1 MLQSKRLYFSH
12 QCVLKNRSMY
22 FPFYLSTRY
31 LSSTRKGSFTRI
43 SGILSTAGLAVGVS
57 ALLITL
63 FILNGFERVI
73 SEKISQFDGHIRISH
88 FLNEPIEDEINV
100 LDSLMH
106 VYRADLSNAKF
117 IQGPALLRK
126 GKSAEG
132 IILEGIILE
141 RVNHIKDIVVEGS
154 FNIDNNHII
163 IGQSLAEK
171 LNLNIEDEIILFD
184 AFTLK
189 SANKR
194 LKKFKIIGLFHS
206 GMSEYDNSLAFTN
219 INNANYLFSMKD
231 KVSGYILNLNNS
243 NNYNFFS
250 RLLSDELP
258 YPLMVMSWKEKNRA
272 LFKWMDIQR
281 LPILIIFG
289 LITLVGLVNIVSAL
303 AMIIIDKTRQIGILK
318 SLGLSKR
325 KINQVFLIKGLIIGL
340 AGSVIGSFFALL
352 IAFLQNS
359 YKLIK
364 VPEDVYFMDF
374 IPLDVNIYNILI
386 VSIAV
391 SIVCVLASLW
401 PSLRAGKIEPSNA
414 LKYE

>member
-1 MLQSKRLYFSH
+1 
-12 QCVLKNRSMY
+12 MY
-22 FPFYLSTRY
+22 FPFYISTRY

-88 FLNEPIEDEINV
+88 FLNEPIESSV
-100 LDSLMH
+100 TTLDSIM
-106 VYRADLSNAKF
+106 NAYKGEFIYSSF

-132 IILEGIILE
+132 IILEGIDSKRVKYIEDIL
-141 RVNHIKDIVVEGS
+141 VEGS
-154 FNIDNNHII
+154 FKIDANNII

-171 LNLNIEDEIILFD
+171 LDLNIGQEIILFD

-194 LKKFKIIGLFHS
+194 LKKFKINGLFHS
-206 GMSEYDNSLAFTN
+206 GMSEYDNSLAFTS
-219 INNANYLFSMKD
+219 INNANYLFSMKK
-231 KVSGYILNLNNS
+231 KVSGHILNLKKP
-243 NNYNFFS
+243 NNYKS
-250 RLLSDELP
+250 LSKLLSNQLP
-258 YPLMVMSWKEKNRA
+258 YPYMVMSWKEKNRA

-289 LITLVGLVNIVSAL
+289 LITFVGLVNIISAL

-318 SLGLSKR
+318 SLGLSKQ
-325 KINQVFLIKGLIIGL
+325 KINQIFLIKGFIIGF
-340 AGSVIGSFFALL
+340 AGSLIGSSFAFL
-352 IAFLQNS
+352 IAFIQNN
-359 YKLIK
+359 YKLIQ
-364 VPEDVYFMDF
+364 VPEDIYFMDF
-374 IPLDVNIYNILI
+374 IPLDVNFSNILI
-386 VSIAV
+386 VSITV
-391 SIVCVLASLW
+391 SIVCMLASLW
-401 PSLRAGKIEPSNA
+401 PSLRAGKIEPSAA

>member
-1 MLQSKRLYFSH
+1 
-12 QCVLKNRSMY
+12 MY
-22 FPFYLSTRY
+22 FPFYISTRY

-88 FLNEPIEDEINV
+88 FLNEPIESTV
-100 LDSLMH
+100 TTLDSIM
-106 VYRADLSNAKF
+106 NAYKGEFIFSSF

-132 IILEGIILE
+132 IILEGIDSKRVKYIEDIL
-141 RVNHIKDIVVEGS
+141 VEGS
-154 FNIDNNHII
+154 FKIDANNII

-171 LNLNIEDEIILFD
+171 LDLNIGQEIILFD

-194 LKKFKIIGLFHS
+194 LKKFKINGLFHS
-206 GMSEYDNSLAFTN
+206 GMSEYDNSLAFTS
-219 INNANYLFSMKD
+219 INNANYLFSMKK
-231 KVSGYILNLNNS
+231 KVSGHILNLKKP
-243 NNYNFFS
+243 NNYKS
-250 RLLSDELP
+250 LSKLLSNQLP
-258 YPLMVMSWKEKNRA
+258 YPYMVMSWKEKNRA

-289 LITLVGLVNIVSAL
+289 LITFVGLVNIISAL

-318 SLGLSKR
+318 SLGLSKQ
-325 KINQVFLIKGLIIGL
+325 KINQIFLIKGFIIGF
-340 AGSVIGSFFALL
+340 AGSLIGSSFAFL
-352 IAFLQNS
+352 IAFIQNN
-359 YKLIK
+359 YKLIQ
-364 VPEDVYFMDF
+364 VPEDIYFMDF
-374 IPLDVNIYNILI
+374 IPLDVNFSNILI
-386 VSIAV
+386 VSITV
-391 SIVCVLASLW
+391 SIVCMLASLW
-401 PSLRAGKIEPSNA
+401 PSLRAGKIEPSAA

>member
-1 MLQSKRLYFSH
+1 
-12 QCVLKNRSMY
+12 MY
-22 FPFYLSTRY
+22 FPFYISTRY

-88 FLNEPIEDEINV
+88 FLNEPIESSV
-100 LDSLMH
+100 TTLDSIM
-106 VYRADLSNAKF
+106 NAYKGEFIYSSF

-132 IILEGIILE
+132 IILEGIDSKRVKYIEDIL
-141 RVNHIKDIVVEGS
+141 VEGS
-154 FNIDNNHII
+154 FKIDANNII

-171 LNLNIEDEIILFD
+171 LDLNIGQEIVLFD

-194 LKKFKIIGLFHS
+194 LKKFKINGLFHS
-206 GMSEYDNSLAFTN
+206 GMSEYDNSLAFTS
-219 INNANYLFSMKD
+219 INNANYLFSMKK
-231 KVSGYILNLNNS
+231 KVSGHILNLKKP
-243 NNYNFFS
+243 NNYKS
-250 RLLSDELP
+250 LSKLLSNQLP
-258 YPLMVMSWKEKNRA
+258 YPYMVMSWKEKNRA

-289 LITLVGLVNIVSAL
+289 LITFVGLVNIISAL

-318 SLGLSKR
+318 SLGLSKQ
-325 KINQVFLIKGLIIGL
+325 KINQIFLIKGFIIGF
-340 AGSVIGSFFALL
+340 AGSLIGSSFAVL
-352 IAFLQNS
+352 IAFIQNN
-359 YKLIK
+359 YKLIQ
-364 VPEDVYFMDF
+364 VPEDIYFMDF
-374 IPLDVNIYNILI
+374 IPLDVNFSNILI
-386 VSIAV
+386 VSITV
-391 SIVCVLASLW
+391 SIVCMLASLW
-401 PSLRAGKIEPSNA
+401 PSLRAGKIEPSAA

>member
-1 MLQSKRLYFSH
+1 
-12 QCVLKNRSMY
+12 MY

-73 SEKISQFDGHIRISH
+73 SEKISQFDGHIRVSH
-88 FLNEPIEDEINV
+88 FLNEPIEEEINV
-100 LDSLMH
+100 LDSIMH

-117 IQGPALLRK
+117 IQGQALLRK

-132 IILEGIILE
+132 IILEGIDLE

-171 LNLNIEDEIILFD
+171 LNLNIDDEIILFD

-219 INNANYLFSMKD
+219 IKNANYLFSMKD
-231 KVSGYILNLNNS
+231 KVSGYILNLNKS

-289 LITLVGLVNIVSAL
+289 LITLVGLVNIISAL

-318 SLGLSKR
+318 SLGLSER

-352 IAFLQNS
+352 IAFLQNN
-359 YKLIK
+359 YQLIK

-401 PSLRAGKIEPSNA
+401 PSLTAGKIEPSNA

>member
-1 MLQSKRLYFSH
+1 
-12 QCVLKNRSMY
+12 MY
-22 FPFYLSTRY
+22 FPFYISTRY

-88 FLNEPIEDEINV
+88 FLNEPIESSV
-100 LDSLMH
+100 TTLDSIM
-106 VYRADLSNAKF
+106 NAYKGEFIFSSF

-132 IILEGIILE
+132 IILEGIDSKRVKYIEDIL
-141 RVNHIKDIVVEGS
+141 VEGS
-154 FNIDNNHII
+154 FKIDANNII

-171 LNLNIEDEIILFD
+171 LDLNIGQEIILFD

-194 LKKFKIIGLFHS
+194 LKKFKINGLFHS
-206 GMSEYDNSLAFTN
+206 GMSEYDNSLAFTS
-219 INNANYLFSMKD
+219 INNANYLFSMKK
-231 KVSGYILNLNNS
+231 KVSGHILNLKKP
-243 NNYNFFS
+243 NNYKS
-250 RLLSDELP
+250 LSKLLSNQLP
-258 YPLMVMSWKEKNRA
+258 YPYMVMSWKEKNRA

-289 LITLVGLVNIVSAL
+289 LITFVGLVNIISAL

-318 SLGLSKR
+318 SLGLSKQ
-325 KINQVFLIKGLIIGL
+325 KINQIFLIKGFIIGF
-340 AGSVIGSFFALL
+340 AGSLIGSSFAFL
-352 IAFLQNS
+352 IAFIQNN
-359 YKLIK
+359 YKLIQ
-364 VPEDVYFMDF
+364 VPEDIYFMDF
-374 IPLDVNIYNILI
+374 IPLDVNFSNILI
-386 VSIAV
+386 VSITV
-391 SIVCVLASLW
+391 SIVCMLASLW
-401 PSLRAGKIEPSNA
+401 PSLRAGKIEPSAA

>member
-1 MLQSKRLYFSH
+1 
-12 QCVLKNRSMY
+12 MY
-22 FPFYLSTRY
+22 FPFYISTRY

-88 FLNEPIEDEINV
+88 FLNEPIESSV
-100 LDSLMH
+100 TTLDSIM
-106 VYRADLSNAKF
+106 NAYKGEFIYSSF

-132 IILEGIILE
+132 IILEGIDSE
-141 RVNHIKDIVVEGS
+141 RVKYIEDILVEGS
-154 FNIDNNHII
+154 FKIDANNII

-171 LNLNIEDEIILFD
+171 LDLNIGQEIVLFD

-194 LKKFKIIGLFHS
+194 LKKFKINGLFHS
-206 GMSEYDNSLAFTN
+206 GMSEYDNSLAFTS
-219 INNANYLFSMKD
+219 INNANYLFSMKK
-231 KVSGYILNLNNS
+231 KVSGHILNLKKP
-243 NNYNFFS
+243 NNYKS
-250 RLLSDELP
+250 LSKLLSNQLP
-258 YPLMVMSWKEKNRA
+258 YPYMVMSWKEKNRA

-289 LITLVGLVNIVSAL
+289 LITFVGLVNIISAL

-318 SLGLSKR
+318 SLGLSKQ
-325 KINQVFLIKGLIIGL
+325 KINQIFLIKGFIIGF
-340 AGSVIGSFFALL
+340 AGSLIGSSFAFL
-352 IAFLQNS
+352 IAFIQNN
-359 YKLIK
+359 YKLIQ
-364 VPEDVYFMDF
+364 VPEDIYFMDF
-374 IPLDVNIYNILI
+374 IPLDVNFSNILI
-386 VSIAV
+386 VSITV
-391 SIVCVLASLW
+391 SIVCMLASLW
-401 PSLRAGKIEPSNA
+401 PSLRAGKIEPSAA

>member
-1 MLQSKRLYFSH
+1 
-12 QCVLKNRSMY
+12 MY
-22 FPFYLSTRY
+22 FPFYISTRY

-88 FLNEPIEDEINV
+88 FLNEPIESSV
-100 LDSLMH
+100 TTLDSIM
-106 VYRADLSNAKF
+106 NAYKGEFIYSSF

-132 IILEGIILE
+132 IILEGIDSKRVKYIEDIL
-141 RVNHIKDIVVEGS
+141 VEGS
-154 FNIDNNHII
+154 FKIDANNII

-171 LNLNIEDEIILFD
+171 FDLNIGQEIILFD

-194 LKKFKIIGLFHS
+194 LKKFKINGLFHS
-206 GMSEYDNSLAFTN
+206 GMSEYDNSLAFTS
-219 INNANYLFSMKD
+219 INNANYLFSMKK
-231 KVSGYILNLNNS
+231 KVSGHILNLKKP
-243 NNYNFFS
+243 NNYKS
-250 RLLSDELP
+250 LSKLLSNQLP
-258 YPLMVMSWKEKNRA
+258 YPYMVMSWKEKNRA

-289 LITLVGLVNIVSAL
+289 LITFVGLVNIISAL

-318 SLGLSKR
+318 SLGLSKQ
-325 KINQVFLIKGLIIGL
+325 KINQIFLIKGFIIGF
-340 AGSVIGSFFALL
+340 AGSLIGSSFAFL
-352 IAFLQNS
+352 IAFIQNN
-359 YKLIK
+359 YKLIQ
-364 VPEDVYFMDF
+364 VPEDIYFMDF
-374 IPLDVNIYNILI
+374 IPLDVNFSNILI
-386 VSIAV
+386 VSITV
-391 SIVCVLASLW
+391 SIVCMLASLW
-401 PSLRAGKIEPSNA
+401 PSLRAGKIEPSAA

>member
-1 MLQSKRLYFSH
+1 
-12 QCVLKNRSMY
+12 MY
-22 FPFYLSTRY
+22 FPFYISTRY

-88 FLNEPIEDEINV
+88 FLNEPIESSV
-100 LDSLMH
+100 TTLDSIM
-106 VYRADLSNAKF
+106 NAYKGEFIFSSF

-126 GKSAEG
+126 GRSAEG
-132 IILEGIILE
+132 IILEGIDSKRVKYIEDIL
-141 RVNHIKDIVVEGS
+141 VEGS
-154 FNIDNNHII
+154 FKIDANNII

-171 LNLNIEDEIILFD
+171 LDLNIGQEIILFD

-194 LKKFKIIGLFHS
+194 LKKFKINGLFHS
-206 GMSEYDNSLAFTN
+206 GMSEYDNSLAFTS
-219 INNANYLFSMKD
+219 INNANYLFSMKK
-231 KVSGYILNLNNS
+231 KVSGHILNLKKP
-243 NNYNFFS
+243 NNYKS
-250 RLLSDELP
+250 LSKLLSNQLP
-258 YPLMVMSWKEKNRA
+258 YPYMVMSWKEKNRA

-289 LITLVGLVNIVSAL
+289 LITFVGLVNIISAL

-318 SLGLSKR
+318 SLGLSKQ
-325 KINQVFLIKGLIIGL
+325 KINQIFLIKGFIIGF
-340 AGSVIGSFFALL
+340 AGSLIGSSFALL
-352 IAFLQNS
+352 IAFIQNN
-359 YKLIK
+359 YKLIQ
-364 VPEDVYFMDF
+364 VPEDIYFMDF
-374 IPLDVNIYNILI
+374 IPLDVNFSNILI
-386 VSIAV
+386 VSITV
-391 SIVCVLASLW
+391 SIVCMLASLW
-401 PSLRAGKIEPSNA
+401 PSLRAGKIEPSAA

>member
-1 MLQSKRLYFSH
+1 
-12 QCVLKNRSMY
+12 MY
-22 FPFYLSTRY
+22 FPFYISTRY

-88 FLNEPIEDEINV
+88 FLNEPIESTV
-100 LDSLMH
+100 TTLDSIM
-106 VYRADLSNAKF
+106 NAYKGEFIFSSF
-117 IQGPALLRK
+117 IQGPALIRK

-132 IILEGIILE
+132 IILEGIDSKRVKYIEDIL
-141 RVNHIKDIVVEGS
+141 VEGS
-154 FNIDNNHII
+154 FKIDANNII

-171 LNLNIEDEIILFD
+171 LDLNIGQEIILFD

-194 LKKFKIIGLFHS
+194 LKKFKINGLFHS
-206 GMSEYDNSLAFTN
+206 GMSEYDNSLAFTS
-219 INNANYLFSMKD
+219 INNANYLFSMKK
-231 KVSGYILNLNNS
+231 KVSGHILNLKKP
-243 NNYNFFS
+243 NNYKS
-250 RLLSDELP
+250 LSKLLSNQLP
-258 YPLMVMSWKEKNRA
+258 YPYMVMSWKEKNRA

-289 LITLVGLVNIVSAL
+289 LITFVGLVNIISAL

-318 SLGLSKR
+318 SLGLSKQ
-325 KINQVFLIKGLIIGL
+325 KINQIFLIKGFIIGF
-340 AGSVIGSFFALL
+340 AGSLIGSSFAFL
-352 IAFLQNS
+352 IAFIQNN
-359 YKLIK
+359 YKLIQ
-364 VPEDVYFMDF
+364 VPEDIYFMDF
-374 IPLDVNIYNILI
+374 IPLDVNFSNILI
-386 VSIAV
+386 VSITV
-391 SIVCVLASLW
+391 SIVCMLASLW
-401 PSLRAGKIEPSNA
+401 PSLRAGKIEPSAA

>member
-1 MLQSKRLYFSH
+1 
-12 QCVLKNRSMY
+12 MY
-22 FPFYLSTRY
+22 FPFYISTRY

-88 FLNEPIEDEINV
+88 FLNEPIESSV
-100 LDSLMH
+100 TTLDSIM
-106 VYRADLSNAKF
+106 NAYKGEFIYSSF

-132 IILEGIILE
+132 IILEGIDSKRVKYIEDIL
-141 RVNHIKDIVVEGS
+141 VEGS
-154 FNIDNNHII
+154 FKIDANNII

-171 LNLNIEDEIILFD
+171 LDLNIGQEIILFD

-194 LKKFKIIGLFHS
+194 LKKFKINGLFHS
-206 GMSEYDNSLAFTN
+206 GMSEYDNSLAFTS
-219 INNANYLFSMKD
+219 ISNANYLFSMKK
-231 KVSGYILNLNNS
+231 KVSGHILNLKKP
-243 NNYNFFS
+243 NNYKS
-250 RLLSDELP
+250 LSKLLSNQLP
-258 YPLMVMSWKEKNRA
+258 YPYMVMSWKEKNRA

-289 LITLVGLVNIVSAL
+289 LITFVGLVNIISAL

-318 SLGLSKR
+318 SLGLSKQ
-325 KINQVFLIKGLIIGL
+325 KINQIFLIKGFIIGF
-340 AGSVIGSFFALL
+340 AGSLIGSSFAFL
-352 IAFLQNS
+352 IAFIQNN
-359 YKLIK
+359 YKLIQ
-364 VPEDVYFMDF
+364 VPEDIYFMDF
-374 IPLDVNIYNILI
+374 IPLDVNFSNILI
-386 VSIAV
+386 VSITV
-391 SIVCVLASLW
+391 SIVCMLASLW
-401 PSLRAGKIEPSNA
+401 PSLRAGKIEPSAA

>member
-1 MLQSKRLYFSH
+1 
-12 QCVLKNRSMY
+12 MY
-22 FPFYLSTRY
+22 FPFYISTRY

-88 FLNEPIEDEINV
+88 FLNEPIESSV
-100 LDSLMH
+100 TTLDSIMNT
-106 VYRADLSNAKF
+106 YKGEFIFSSF

-132 IILEGIILE
+132 IILEGIDSKRVKYIEDIL
-141 RVNHIKDIVVEGS
+141 VEGS
-154 FNIDNNHII
+154 FKIDANNII

-171 LNLNIEDEIILFD
+171 LDLNIGQEIILFD

-194 LKKFKIIGLFHS
+194 LKKFKINGLFHS
-206 GMSEYDNSLAFTN
+206 GMSEYDNSLAFTS
-219 INNANYLFSMKD
+219 INNANYLFSMKK
-231 KVSGYILNLNNS
+231 KVSGHILNLKKP
-243 NNYNFFS
+243 NNYKS
-250 RLLSDELP
+250 LSKLLSNQLP
-258 YPLMVMSWKEKNRA
+258 YPYMVMSWKEKNRA

-289 LITLVGLVNIVSAL
+289 LITFVGLVNIISAL

-318 SLGLSKR
+318 SLGLSKQ
-325 KINQVFLIKGLIIGL
+325 KINQIFLIKGFIIGF
-340 AGSVIGSFFALL
+340 AGSLIGSSFAFL
-352 IAFLQNS
+352 IAFIQNN
-359 YKLIK
+359 YKLIQ
-364 VPEDVYFMDF
+364 VPEDIYFMDF
-374 IPLDVNIYNILI
+374 IPLDVNFSNILI
-386 VSIAV
+386 VSITV
-391 SIVCVLASLW
+391 SIVCMLASLW
-401 PSLRAGKIEPSNA
+401 PSLRAGKIEPSAA

>member
-1 MLQSKRLYFSH
+1 
-12 QCVLKNRSMY
+12 MY
-22 FPFYLSTRY
+22 FPFYISTRY

-88 FLNEPIEDEINV
+88 FLNEPIESSV
-100 LDSLMH
+100 TTLDSIM
-106 VYRADLSNAKF
+106 NAYKGEFIFSSF
-117 IQGPALLRK
+117 IQGPALIRK

-132 IILEGIILE
+132 IILEGIDSKRVKYIEDIL
-141 RVNHIKDIVVEGS
+141 VEGS
-154 FNIDNNHII
+154 FKIDANNII

-171 LNLNIEDEIILFD
+171 LDLNIGQEIILFD

-194 LKKFKIIGLFHS
+194 LKKFKINGLFHS
-206 GMSEYDNSLAFTN
+206 GMSEYDNSLAFTS
-219 INNANYLFSMKD
+219 INNANYLFSMKK
-231 KVSGYILNLNNS
+231 KVSGHILNLKKP
-243 NNYNFFS
+243 NNYKS
-250 RLLSDELP
+250 LSKLLSNQLP
-258 YPLMVMSWKEKNRA
+258 YPYMVMSWKEKNRA

-289 LITLVGLVNIVSAL
+289 LITFVGLVNIISAL

-318 SLGLSKR
+318 SLGLSKQ
-325 KINQVFLIKGLIIGL
+325 KINQIFLIKGFIIGF
-340 AGSVIGSFFALL
+340 AGSLIGSSFAFL
-352 IAFLQNS
+352 IAFIQNN
-359 YKLIK
+359 YKLIQ
-364 VPEDVYFMDF
+364 VPEDIYFMDF
-374 IPLDVNIYNILI
+374 IPLDVNFSNILI
-386 VSIAV
+386 VSITV
-391 SIVCVLASLW
+391 SIVCMLASLW
-401 PSLRAGKIEPSNA
+401 PSLRAGKIEPSAA

>member
-1 MLQSKRLYFSH
+1 M
-12 QCVLKNRSMY
+12 
-22 FPFYLSTRY
+22 
-31 LSSTRKGSFTRI
+31 SSTRKGSFTRI

-88 FLNEPIEDEINV
+88 FLNEPIESSV
-100 LDSLMH
+100 TTLDSIM
-106 VYRADLSNAKF
+106 NAYKGEFIYSSF

-132 IILEGIILE
+132 IILEGIDSKRVKYIEDIL
-141 RVNHIKDIVVEGS
+141 VEGS
-154 FNIDNNHII
+154 FKIDANNII

-171 LNLNIEDEIILFD
+171 LDLNIGQEIILFD

-194 LKKFKIIGLFHS
+194 LKKFKINGLFHS
-206 GMSEYDNSLAFTN
+206 GMSEYDNSLAFTS
-219 INNANYLFSMKD
+219 INNANYLFSMKK
-231 KVSGYILNLNNS
+231 KVSGHILNLKKP
-243 NNYNFFS
+243 NNYKS
-250 RLLSDELP
+250 LSKLLSNQLP
-258 YPLMVMSWKEKNRA
+258 YPYMVMSWKEKNRA

-289 LITLVGLVNIVSAL
+289 LITFVGLVNIISAL

-318 SLGLSKR
+318 SLGLSKQ
-325 KINQVFLIKGLIIGL
+325 KINQIFLIKGFIIGF
-340 AGSVIGSFFALL
+340 AGSLIGSSFAFL
-352 IAFLQNS
+352 IAFIQNN
-359 YKLIK
+359 YKLIQ
-364 VPEDVYFMDF
+364 VPEDIYFMDF
-374 IPLDVNIYNILI
+374 IPLDVNFSNILI
-386 VSIAV
+386 VSITV
-391 SIVCVLASLW
+391 SIVCMLASLW
-401 PSLRAGKIEPSNA
+401 PSLRAGKIEPSAA

>member
-1 MLQSKRLYFSH
+1 
-12 QCVLKNRSMY
+12 MY

-31 LSSTRKGSFTRI
+31 LRSTQKGSFTRI

-132 IILEGIILE
+132 IILEGIVSE
-141 RVNHIKDIVVEGS
+141 RVNRIKDIVVEGS
-154 FNIDNNHII
+154 FNIDSNHII

-219 INNANYLFSMKD
+219 IKNANYLFSMKD

-289 LITLVGLVNIVSAL
+289 LITLVGLVNIISAL

-352 IAFLQNS
+352 IAFLQNN

-374 IPLDVNIYNILI
+374 IPLDVNIYDILF

-401 PSLRAGKIEPSNA
+401 PSFRAGKIKPSNA

>member
-1 MLQSKRLYFSH
+1 M
-12 QCVLKNRSMY
+12 
-22 FPFYLSTRY
+22 
-31 LSSTRKGSFTRI
+31 
-43 SGILSTAGLAVGVS
+43 GVS

-132 IILEGIILE
+132 IILEGIVLE
-141 RVNHIKDIVVEGS
+141 RVNQIKDIVVEGS

-289 LITLVGLVNIVSAL
+289 LITLVGLVNIISAL

-352 IAFLQNS
+352 IAFLQNN

-374 IPLDVNIYNILI
+374 IPLDVNIYDILI

-401 PSLRAGKIEPSNA
+401 PSFRAGKIKPSNA

>member
-1 MLQSKRLYFSH
+1 
-12 QCVLKNRSMY
+12 MY
-22 FPFYLSTRY
+22 FPFYISTRY

-88 FLNEPIEDEINV
+88 FLNEPIESSV
-100 LDSLMH
+100 TTLDSIM
-106 VYRADLSNAKF
+106 NAYKGEFIFSSF

-132 IILEGIILE
+132 IILEGIDSKRVKYIEDIL
-141 RVNHIKDIVVEGS
+141 VEGS
-154 FNIDNNHII
+154 FKIDANNII

-171 LNLNIEDEIILFD
+171 LDLNIGQEIILFD

-194 LKKFKIIGLFHS
+194 LKKFKINGLFHS
-206 GMSEYDNSLAFTN
+206 GMSEYDNSLAFTS
-219 INNANYLFSMKD
+219 INNANYLFSMKK
-231 KVSGYILNLNNS
+231 KVSGHILNLKKP
-243 NNYNFFS
+243 NNYKS
-250 RLLSDELP
+250 LSKLLSNQLP
-258 YPLMVMSWKEKNRA
+258 YPYMVMSWKEKNRA

-289 LITLVGLVNIVSAL
+289 LITFVGLVNIISAL

-318 SLGLSKR
+318 SLGLSKQ
-325 KINQVFLIKGLIIGL
+325 KINQIFLIKGFIIGF
-340 AGSVIGSFFALL
+340 AGSLIGSSFAVL
-352 IAFLQNS
+352 IAFIQNN
-359 YKLIK
+359 YKLIQ
-364 VPEDVYFMDF
+364 VPEDIYFMDF
-374 IPLDVNIYNILI
+374 IPLDVNFSNILI
-386 VSIAV
+386 VSITV
-391 SIVCVLASLW
+391 SIVCMLASLW
-401 PSLRAGKIEPSNA
+401 PSLRAGKIEPSAA

>member
-1 MLQSKRLYFSH
+1 
-12 QCVLKNRSMY
+12 MY
-22 FPFYLSTRY
+22 FPFYISTRY

-88 FLNEPIEDEINV
+88 FLNEPIESSV
-100 LDSLMH
+100 TTLDSIM
-106 VYRADLSNAKF
+106 NAYKGEFIFSSF
-117 IQGPALLRK
+117 IQGPALIRK

-132 IILEGIILE
+132 IILEGIDSKRVKYIEDIL
-141 RVNHIKDIVVEGS
+141 VEGS
-154 FNIDNNHII
+154 FKIDANNII

-171 LNLNIEDEIILFD
+171 LDLNIGQEIILFD

-194 LKKFKIIGLFHS
+194 LKKFKINGLFHS
-206 GMSEYDNSLAFTN
+206 GMSEYDNSLAFTS
-219 INNANYLFSMKD
+219 INNANYLFSMKK
-231 KVSGYILNLNNS
+231 KVSGHILNLKKP
-243 NNYNFFS
+243 NNYKS
-250 RLLSDELP
+250 LSKLLSNQLP
-258 YPLMVMSWKEKNRA
+258 YPYMVMSWKEKNRA

-289 LITLVGLVNIVSAL
+289 LITFVGLVNIISAL

-318 SLGLSKR
+318 SLGLSKH
-325 KINQVFLIKGLIIGL
+325 KINQIFLIKGFIIGF
-340 AGSVIGSFFALL
+340 AGSLIGSSFAVL
-352 IAFLQNS
+352 IAFIQNN
-359 YKLIK
+359 YKLIQ
-364 VPEDVYFMDF
+364 VPEDIYFMDF
-374 IPLDVNIYNILI
+374 IPLDVNFSNILI
-386 VSIAV
+386 VSITV
-391 SIVCVLASLW
+391 SIVCMLASLW
-401 PSLRAGKIEPSNA
+401 PSLRAGKIEPSAA

>member
-1 MLQSKRLYFSH
+1 
-12 QCVLKNRSMY
+12 MY
-22 FPFYLSTRY
+22 FPFYISTRY

-88 FLNEPIEDEINV
+88 FLNEPIESSV
-100 LDSLMH
+100 TTLDSIM
-106 VYRADLSNAKF
+106 NAYKGEFIYSSF

-132 IILEGIILE
+132 IILKGIDSKRVKYIEDIL
-141 RVNHIKDIVVEGS
+141 VEGS
-154 FNIDNNHII
+154 FKIDANNII

-171 LNLNIEDEIILFD
+171 LDLNIGQEIILFD

-194 LKKFKIIGLFHS
+194 LKKFKINGLFHS
-206 GMSEYDNSLAFTN
+206 GMSEYDNSLAFTS
-219 INNANYLFSMKD
+219 INNANYLFSMKK
-231 KVSGYILNLNNS
+231 KVSGHILNLKKP
-243 NNYNFFS
+243 NNYKS
-250 RLLSDELP
+250 LSKLLSNQLP
-258 YPLMVMSWKEKNRA
+258 YPYMVMSWKEKNRA

-289 LITLVGLVNIVSAL
+289 LITFVGLVNIISAL

-318 SLGLSKR
+318 SLGLSKQ
-325 KINQVFLIKGLIIGL
+325 KINQIFLIKGFIIGF
-340 AGSVIGSFFALL
+340 AGSLIGSSFAFL
-352 IAFLQNS
+352 IAFIQNN
-359 YKLIK
+359 YKLIQ
-364 VPEDVYFMDF
+364 VPEDIYFMDF
-374 IPLDVNIYNILI
+374 IPLDVNFSNILI
-386 VSIAV
+386 VSITV
-391 SIVCVLASLW
+391 SIVCMLASLW
-401 PSLRAGKIEPSNA
+401 PSLRAGKIEPSAA

>member
-1 MLQSKRLYFSH
+1 
-12 QCVLKNRSMY
+12 MY
-22 FPFYLSTRY
+22 FPFYISTRY

-88 FLNEPIEDEINV
+88 FLNEPIESSV
-100 LDSLMH
+100 TTLDSIM
-106 VYRADLSNAKF
+106 NAYKGEFIYSSF

-132 IILEGIILE
+132 IILEGIDSKRVKYIEDIL
-141 RVNHIKDIVVEGS
+141 VEGS
-154 FNIDNNHII
+154 FKIDANNII

-171 LNLNIEDEIILFD
+171 LDLNIGQEIILFD

-194 LKKFKIIGLFHS
+194 LKKFKINGLFHS
-206 GMSEYDNSLAFTN
+206 GMSEYDNSLAFTS
-219 INNANYLFSMKD
+219 INNANYLFSMKK
-231 KVSGYILNLNNS
+231 KVSGHILNLKKP
-243 NNYNFFS
+243 NNYKS
-250 RLLSDELP
+250 LSKLLSNQLP
-258 YPLMVMSWKEKNRA
+258 YPYMVMSWKEKNRA

-289 LITLVGLVNIVSAL
+289 LITFVGLVNIISAL

-318 SLGLSKR
+318 SLGLSKQ
-325 KINQVFLIKGLIIGL
+325 KINQIFLIKGFIIGF
-340 AGSVIGSFFALL
+340 AGSLIGSSFAVL
-352 IAFLQNS
+352 IAFIQNN
-359 YKLIK
+359 YKLIQ
-364 VPEDVYFMDF
+364 VPEDIYFMDF
-374 IPLDVNIYNILI
+374 IPLDVNFSNILI
-386 VSIAV
+386 VSITV
-391 SIVCVLASLW
+391 SIVCMLASLW
-401 PSLRAGKIEPSNA
+401 PSLRAGKIEPSAA